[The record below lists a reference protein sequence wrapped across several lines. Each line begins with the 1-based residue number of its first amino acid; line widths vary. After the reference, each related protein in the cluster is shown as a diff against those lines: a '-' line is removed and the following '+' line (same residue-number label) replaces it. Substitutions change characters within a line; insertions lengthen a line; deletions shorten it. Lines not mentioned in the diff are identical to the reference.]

1 MLKTECLPW
10 LPNDVLENIVF
21 FAVVETGNDCKAC
34 RQSNAAPIQSD
45 QLNTDCLRVLN
56 NLKLSCTAFRSAC
69 RIETVARKCLSEP
82 KRMARLLRASR
93 RVQLWLFLRA
103 AGGYDRA
110 VKAFQREIACLQSS
124 SVPPPIVSTL
134 QKLCGTLF
142 TQIGRYAEAEEMLND
157 ALVLDRLIQG
167 PCSPEVASTLHNLAD
182 MLRGSVSACQTAR
195 ERYLAALR
203 GIGYARE
210 CLRIRTKMFGMQ
222 SSPVAFALHVLGYH
236 CAEYASGAHAIP
248 FFKHATDALQ
258 RSNGIF
264 ASLGNDEMNATTLQD
279 LGLCYYYQMK
289 YKEAMHYYESA
300 CHLIMEK
307 FGSHHP
313 DLAVPTFNIANVMC
327 AAGKYRRAIS
337 FYEVAYSINRDTL
350 GKDHKWTETALA
362 SLQEAIDRDRDISA
376 AEIVFTEDSDASLM
390 LESET
395 STSLNTSH
403 GEVDVSINLE
413 FIVQEPTS
421 TCWQE
426 RGETNREGKDG
437 VAKCA
442 FNIGELLASLV
453 EDPVEVEQEEADEYD
468 GYDFEERS
476 EEDLEEEERQLA
488 MINETLEWLWNDPL
502 HAQDEQMVS
511 V

>member
-1 MLKTECLPW
+1 MLKTRNLPW

-21 FAVVETGNDCKAC
+21 FAVVETGDDCKIC
-34 RQSNAAPIQSD
+34 LQSD
-45 QLNTDCLRVLN
+45 AVNASSQSENPNSDCLRVLN
-56 NLKLSCTAFRSAC
+56 NLKLSCNAFRSAC

-82 KRMARLLRASR
+82 KRMACLLRASR

-103 AGGYDRA
+103 SGGYDRA
-110 VKAFQREIACLQSS
+110 VKAFQREIACLKAST
-124 SVPPPIVSTL
+124 VPPPIVSTL

-157 ALVLDRLIQG
+157 ALVLDKIIQG
-167 PCSPEVASTLHNLAD
+167 PSSPEVASTLHNLAD

-210 CLRIRTKMFGMQ
+210 CLRIRMQACGMQ
-222 SSPVAFALHVLGYH
+222 SSPVACALHVLGYH

-258 RSNGIF
+258 KSNEIF
-264 ASLGNDEMNATTLQD
+264 ARVGDDEMNATTLQD

-337 FYEVAYSINRDTL
+337 FYEVAYNINRDTL

-362 SLQEAIDRDRDISA
+362 SLQEAIDRDRDITG
-376 AEIVFTEDSDASLM
+376 AEIVFTEDSDTSLM
-390 LESET
+390 VDTDT
-395 STSLNTSH
+395 SASLNTSRNE
-403 GEVDVSINLE
+403 GEDIAVNLQ
-413 FIVQEPTS
+413 FIVEES
-421 TCWQE
+421 NSSCWQE
-426 RGETNREGKDG
+426 RGANKEGEEAG
-437 VAKCA
+437 RSA
-442 FNIGELLASLV
+442 FSIGELLASLV
-453 EDPVEVEQEEADEYD
+453 EDPVEIEQDEADEYD

-476 EEDLEEEERQLA
+476 EEDMEEEERQLA
-488 MINETLEWLWNDPL
+488 MINETLEVL
-502 HAQDEQMVS
+502 
-511 V
+511 